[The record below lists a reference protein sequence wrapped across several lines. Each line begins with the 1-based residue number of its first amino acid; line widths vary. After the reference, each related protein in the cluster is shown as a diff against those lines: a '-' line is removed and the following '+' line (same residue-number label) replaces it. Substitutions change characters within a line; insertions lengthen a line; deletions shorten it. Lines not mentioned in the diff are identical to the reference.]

1 MKSMNLKRFAST
13 VMAAVLALA
22 LAVPAFASNSTNIT
36 GTYRAITLNVTV
48 PTTGSAIINPYGL
61 PFDVSGVS
69 VSGQQIT
76 TGAPLLVQNKSSV
89 PLSVSASIVSTV
101 KGSFVFSSTAITDGE
116 TGNKGNV
123 EFQMFKAPGVTEANV
138 TDMEAIAPKFAAL
151 KDADAL
157 CRTVLTKTDATANPA
172 VPAVTQDNIVTLK
185 PANAN
190 GELVDGGAA
199 YFRLSGT
206 VAKKPTTAW
215 TTTDGFTAKVTFTF
229 EPTIEEV
236 ELADALTAKNEAG
249 TADLGT
255 ANTIDGTLDSKATII
270 LDITK
275 LPAGVTVDDWTW
287 ESSDTAAATI
297 AEQTPDTKATLTH
310 VAAGST
316 TVKASGMGSDGKLYS
331 AELAITCNT

>member
-22 LAVPAFASNSTNIT
+22 LAVPAFASSTNIT

-101 KGSFVFSSTAITDGE
+101 KGAFVFDANEITQNE

-123 EFQMFKAPGVTEANV
+123 QFQMFKAPGVTEANV
-138 TDMEAIAPKFAAL
+138 TDMDVIAPKFAAL
-151 KDADAL
+151 KDDDAL
-157 CRTVLTKTDATANPA
+157 CKTVLTKTDAAATPA

-185 PANAN
+185 AADAD
-190 GELVDGGAA
+190 GALVDGGAA

-215 TTTDGFTAKVTFTF
+215 TSTDGFTAKITFTF

-236 ELADALTAKNEAG
+236 ELTDALTAKDAVG
-249 TADLGT
+249 TGALGT
-255 ANTIDGTLDSKATII
+255 ANTIDGTMDTAATII
-270 LDITK
+270 LDTTK

-297 AEQTPDTKATLTH
+297 AEQTPDTKATLTY

-331 AELAITCNT
+331 AELEITCAA

>member
-22 LAVPAFASNSTNIT
+22 LAVPAFASSTNIT

-61 PFDVSGVS
+61 PFDVSGAS

-101 KGSFVFSSTAITDGE
+101 KGAFVFDDNAITAGE

-123 EFQMFKAPGVTEANV
+123 LFQMFKAPGVTEANV

-157 CRTVLTKTDATANPA
+157 CNTVLTKTDATATPA
-172 VPAVTQDNIVTLK
+172 VPAKEENNIVTLK

-199 YFRLSGT
+199 FFRLSGT

-215 TTTDGFTAKVTFTF
+215 TTTDGFTAKITFTF

-236 ELADALTAKNEAG
+236 ELTDALTAKAADG
-249 TADLGT
+249 TSALGT
-255 ANTIDGTLDSKATII
+255 ANTIDGTIDTTATII
-270 LDITK
+270 LDTTK
-275 LPAGVTVDDWTW
+275 LPSGVTVDDWTW

-310 VAAGST
+310 VAAGTT
-316 TVKASGMGSDGKLYS
+316 TVRASGMGSDGKLYS
-331 AELAITCNT
+331 AELEITCAA